1 MPLAAVLGSPIAHAL
16 SPVLHQAAYAELGL
30 TSWTYAAYDADRPH
44 FAAFMAGCD
53 AQVCG
58 LSLTMPLKEVAFEV
72 ATWVSDDAKLTG
84 AINTLVRRPGGW
96 HGHNTDITGI
106 LEALR
111 GPATDAAGSGVV
123 APGGGIRDADSAGS
137 ATGGDP
143 GAGPPLDAERAT
155 SASPLDLGS
164 RGLILGAGATARSAL
179 VALAHLG
186 VREVVVAARDPRTAQ
201 ESLGDLASALPVRL
215 QVIPLRD
222 WPRAGASV
230 VVSTLPPAGA
240 ADAAAVLAR
249 VRGGG
254 PHVLDGG
261 PQLLDGGPH
270 VLDGVRL
277 LDVVYANW
285 PTPLA
290 SAAIAAGA
298 EVISGLAMLVHQA
311 VDQVE
316 LMTGQRP
323 SATVLR
329 AAGQAALARR

>member
-1 MPLAAVLGSPIAHAL
+1 MPLAAVLGSPIAHSL

-30 TSWTYAAYDADRPH
+30 TSWTYAAYDVDRPH

-137 ATGGDP
+137 TTGGDP

-254 PHVLDGG
+254 PHVLDG
-261 PQLLDGGPH
+261 
-270 VLDGVRL
+270 VRL